1 MLRCQLKY
9 GTCGS
14 KSDYG
19 PFVVHRQM
27 LIDSIVI
34 TLGAKNDKVH
44 IIGYLMRANGVNVCF
59 ATNNFWKNT
68 SLPSYLVER

>member
-1 MLRCQLKY
+1 
-9 GTCGS
+9 
-14 KSDYG
+14 
-19 PFVVHRQM
+19 M